1 MSSATR
7 IVTQAL
13 RGLPY
18 LDKEL
23 RRRVSISTGHV
34 VATPT
39 FYYVIFSGRCNI
51 ACPYC
56 EIHRHVDP
64 MLSREAMFR
73 IVREAKELSGSGFH
87 IQLSGGEPM
96 IYQPLYDTLA
106 LAQQLRVDFGF
117 TTNGHALTKTNVAK
131 LLASDP
137 FNVNVSL
144 DSVDPQI
151 NESLRPLKDGTR
163 RTLRGIDNLLDEK
176 ARTGSRVAVI
186 VKPTIM
192 DQNYR
197 TLPDLVRHF
206 GRDAKLQIN
215 FQPYVGKT
223 PDDPF
228 FIKDLEAFGAVIDQ
242 LVELKRAGYPIIGRE
257 EALRGFYDY
266 FADPP
271 IDGEI
276 RRFELE
282 GHKRNCDI
290 GVRSMFIYPNGD
302 VMFCDFLKQAIG
314 NIHQQSLRDIYYGT
328 IAGEQRQQMVYCNID
343 CQQTC
348 KRPVPLRE
356 KVQSFLRMG

>member
-7 IVTQAL
+7 IVTQAVK
-13 RGLPY
+13 GLPY

-23 RRRVSISTGHV
+23 RRRISIHTGHV
-34 VATPT
+34 IATPT

-56 EIHRHVDP
+56 TIHREVDP
-64 MLSREAMFR
+64 TLSRETMFR
-73 IVREAKELSGSGFH
+73 IVRQAKQLSGSGFH

-96 IYQPLYDTLA
+96 IYRPLYETLA

-117 TTNGHALTKTNVAK
+117 TTNGHALTKTNVEK
-131 LLASDP
+131 LVACDP
-137 FNVNVSL
+137 FNVNISL

-151 NESLRPLKDGTR
+151 NEWLRPLKDGTR
-163 RTLRGIDNLLDEK
+163 RTLQGIDNLRAEK
-176 ARTGSRVAVI
+176 QRTGSRVAII

-192 DQNYR
+192 DQNYKS
-197 TLPDLVRHF
+197 LPELVRHF
-206 GRDAKLQIN
+206 GKDSKVQIN

-228 FIKDLEAFGAVIDQ
+228 FIKDLDALKAVIEE
-242 LVELKRAGYPIIGRE
+242 LIELKRSGYPLIGQE
-257 EALRGFYDY
+257 QTFRGFYEY

-271 IDGEI
+271 LDGET
-276 RRFELE
+276 RRFELD
-282 GHKRNCDI
+282 GYKRNCDI

-302 VMFCDFLKQAIG
+302 VMFCDFLRQAIG
-314 NIHQQSLRDIYYGT
+314 NIHQQSLKEMYYGA
-328 IAGEQRQQMVYCNID
+328 IAKEQRQQMVYCNID

-348 KRPVPLRE
+348 KRPTPLWV
-356 KVQSFLRMG
+356 KAQSFLRMG